1 MDQGSP
7 RRAQKTCGPEAKGL
21 SLVDWL
27 TQVFTYADRAGWEA
41 EIAAGRL
48 RIGGRL
54 ARAGDRLEAGDLV
67 SYEPLDLAEP
77 EVDRAWTLVLETPDF
92 LIVDK
97 PPLLP
102 CHPGG
107 RFYAHSLWYLLKES
121 YGPIGFAGRLDR
133 ETSGLVLVTRN
144 PGAAARAQAATL
156 RGGLKKAYLVLV
168 HGEFPRELEASGWLV
183 GDSASQV
190 RKKRRFISATVGPA
204 PGPAD
209 RPEACATSFRLLKS
223 LDRITGR
230 DGQAVEGHFSLVEA
244 RPQTGRLHQIRAS
257 LFSLGWPVVGDKL
270 YGLEESLFLRF
281 AAGELS
287 PEDEAR
293 LILPNQALH
302 AGRLGIRGLEGLP
315 DKDFLSE
322 PPWLACLGPES

>member
-21 SLVDWL
+21 SLIDWL

-54 ARAGDRLEAGDLV
+54 ALAEDRLEAGDLV
-67 SYEPLDLAEP
+67 AYDPPALAEP
-77 EVDRAWTLVLETPDF
+77 EVDTGWSLVLETPDF

-107 RFYAHSLWYLLKES
+107 SFYAHSLWYLLKAS
-121 YGPIGFAGRLDR
+121 YGSVGFAGRLDR

-144 PGAAARAQAATL
+144 PGAAARAQAAAE
-156 RGGLKKAYLVLV
+156 RGEIKKTYLVLV
-168 HGEFPRELEASGWLV
+168 HGDFPRELEASGWLV
-183 GDSASQV
+183 ADATSQV
-190 RKKRRFISATVGPA
+190 RKKRRFISAASGSA
-204 PGPAD
+204 PEPSD
-209 RPEACATSFRLLKS
+209 RPEACATSFRLLRS
-223 LDRITGR
+223 LDRIAGR
-230 DGQAVEGHFSLVEA
+230 GGQAVEGHFSLLEA

-270 YGLEESLFLRF
+270 YGLEESLFLRY
-281 AAGELS
+281 AAGKLS

-302 AGRLGIRGLEGLP
+302 AGRLEIRGLEGLT
-315 DKDFLSE
+315 DKDFLRE
-322 PPWLACLGPES
+322 PPWLACLGSGS